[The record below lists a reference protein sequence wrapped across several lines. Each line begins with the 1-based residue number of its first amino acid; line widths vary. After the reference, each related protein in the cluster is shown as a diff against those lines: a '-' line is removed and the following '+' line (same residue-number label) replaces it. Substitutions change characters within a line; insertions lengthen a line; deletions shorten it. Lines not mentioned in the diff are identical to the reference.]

1 MMSRTIQVKK
11 VRSPAPGNLEE
22 DIDYICRS
30 FGYFTLR
37 DKQDSAGRI
46 FRCLVRDG
54 CGDKEGLS
62 SDDLSKR
69 LELSRGAIIH
79 HLNSFIKSGLVTKE
93 NNFYRLRSQSLQ
105 KSIEEIKID
114 IDRIFKQMIK
124 IATDIDDK
132 LGHYYR

>member
-1 MMSRTIQVKK
+1 MTRTVQVRR
-11 VRSPAPGNLEE
+11 VRSPAPGNIED

-46 FRCLVRDG
+46 FRLLVREG
-54 CGDKEGLS
+54 CGDKDGLC
-62 SDDLSKR
+62 SDDIAR
-69 LELSRGAIIH
+69 ELELSRGAIIH
-79 HLNSFIKSGLVTKE
+79 HLNNFIKSGLVIKE
-93 NNFYRLRSQSLQ
+93 NSLYRLRSQSLQ

-114 IDRIFKQMIK
+114 IDRIFNQMIK
-124 IATDIDDK
+124 IASEIDDK